1 MARLDQQIAA
11 YYINLG
17 VEKAKLGMADP
28 LPPPDKDKR
37 KKPDPN
43 QPPSSPYEPY
53 KSPFK
58 LAHGTHEA
66 EDGWA
71 QPPGTHP
78 GEDHK
83 LPGNSGES
91 YYHDMEGGDLEPW
104 DEDTHGPLTANEEMM
119 ISNRINE
126 PLYKVTDADKRFNS
140 KAWKEYQKDNPL
152 YYYVPGKA
160 GMTGGIQMADASAAN
175 KITPLSPW
183 RTRLKDDPRHVK
195 ELYDPIT
202 GLSMSD
208 WKRQGG

>member
-28 LPPPDKDKR
+28 LPPPDKDEPLTEEQLKERQR
-37 KKPDPN
+37 K
-43 QPPSSPYEPY
+43 QRPSSPYA
-53 KSPFK
+53 PFPFQT
-58 LAHGTHEA
+58 AHGTHKA

-160 GMTGGIQMADASAAN
+160 GMKG
-175 KITPLSPW
+175 
-183 RTRLKDDPRHVK
+183 V
-195 ELYDPIT
+195 
-202 GLSMSD
+202 
-208 WKRQGG
+208 